1 MKLLLYID
9 GKKKEEKSLE
19 GDLEKAIE
27 RMKTRHRLKG
37 LNENWDIYLVC
48 ESKINELAECN
59 SL

>member
-27 RMKTRHRLKG
+27 RMKVRHRLT
-37 LNENWDIYLVC
+37 NDYEIYLVC
-48 ESKINELAECN
+48 ESKINELVECN
-59 SL
+59 SF